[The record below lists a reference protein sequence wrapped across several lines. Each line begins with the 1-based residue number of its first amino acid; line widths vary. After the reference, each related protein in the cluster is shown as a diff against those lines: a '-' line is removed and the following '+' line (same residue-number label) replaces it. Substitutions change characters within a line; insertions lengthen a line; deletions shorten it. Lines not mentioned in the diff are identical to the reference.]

1 MVVFFRNVILPNTM
15 EFVMKHAS
23 APREGNKDG
32 EERASETRRAER
44 PSRLESSSFSFSG
57 EDQPILRK
65 VFRKLCNLSNTLEEI
80 EGWIDDRGKR
90 ESLLVVPRQ
99 SRQIVLTPENLGFYI
114 AKETQVIVESWEKRF
129 GGDLNA
135 PF

>member
-1 MVVFFRNVILPNTM
+1 
-15 EFVMKHAS
+15 MKHSS

-32 EERASETRRAER
+32 DERASETRRAER
-44 PSRLESSSFSFSG
+44 PPRRESSSFSFSG

-65 VFRKLCNLSNTLEEI
+65 VFRKLCNLSDTLEEI

-90 ESLLVVPRQ
+90 ESLLVVPMQ
-99 SRQIVLTPENLGFYI
+99 SGQIVLTPENLELYI
-114 AKETQVIVESWEKRF
+114 AKETQVIVESRETRF